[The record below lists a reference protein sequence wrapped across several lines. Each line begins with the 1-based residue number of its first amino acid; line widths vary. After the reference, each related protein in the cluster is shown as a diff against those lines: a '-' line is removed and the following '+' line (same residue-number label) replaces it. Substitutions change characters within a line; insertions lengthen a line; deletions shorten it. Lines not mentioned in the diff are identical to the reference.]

1 MVCHF
6 ILKATRSLVGPLMSC
21 QSIISN
27 ELSQP
32 AGSAC
37 RVPQPPRELVIVL
50 SVHTGTA
57 RIHSYTVAALV
68 TNEYIWML
76 YIS

>member
-6 ILKATRSLVGPLMSC
+6 VVKATRSLVGPLMSC

-32 AGSAC
+32 AGSVW
-37 RVPQPPRELVIVL
+37 RVPQPSRESVIVL
-50 SVHTGTA
+50 NTHIGTA
-57 RIHSYTVAALV
+57 RTHSYAV
-68 TNEYIWML
+68 TATRHK
-76 YIS
+76 